1 MDKYLKIFSAL
12 FFASCTLMACKDAN
26 TITTKA
32 KVVERRDVGN
42 GKIRI
47 SYIFKADQ
55 TTIAGVKVIDNKVL
69 NSDSIIVK
77 YKKTNP
83 QENELDF

>member
-1 MDKYLKIFSAL
+1 MDKYLKIFFAL
-12 FFASCTLMACKDAN
+12 FVTSFTLFACKDKDAV
-26 TITTKA
+26 TTKA

-77 YKKTNP
+77 YKKSNP
-83 QENELDF
+83 QENKLDF

>member
-1 MDKYLKIFSAL
+1 MDKYLKIFFTL
-12 FFASCTLMACKDAN
+12 FLTSFSLLACGNKD
-26 TITTKA
+26 IVSTKA

-69 NSDSIIVK
+69 NSDSIVIK